1 MRKKFSIIKSSFFL
15 IAIGATSL
23 IGGQVVWSASIEEL
37 QTTISDRQELI
48 KKLDGE
54 IKQYEEKIDVTQQ
67 QGNSLKKEIQQ
78 IDLTRQKLQTGL
90 VSTQNKIVV
99 TDSNI
104 NNLQKNIQT
113 TEEKIDESKE
123 IIAESLRQMQNADTD
138 NLPELIAGLN
148 RLTDLWDNLA
158 QFQSLNEKLTD
169 HLTDLRGNKRVLETD
184 KNQKEQEKNKLT
196 SLKEDLSDQKKAVD
210 ITKQV
215 KAELLTETKSKEST
229 YQKLLADRKAKKQ
242 EVEAEIAQAEA
253 QLKYALDP
261 SQLPGTG
268 TGVIGWPV
276 LKHVIT
282 QGFGQTAFSQSSK
295 GQAVYNGKGHNGIDL
310 AASIGTQVYSAHD
323 GQVMG
328 TGNTDLTCAG
338 ASYGKW
344 ILIKHTNGLTT
355 LYAHLSLIK
364 VSTGQTVKRGE
375 VIALSGNTGYSTGP
389 HLHFSLYA
397 SDGVE
402 ISSLKSKVAGCG
414 TYTLP
419 IASYNAYLNPL
430 NYL

>member
-1 MRKKFSIIKSSFFL
+1 MHKKYL
-15 IAIGATSL
+15 INLSL
-23 IGGQVVWSASIEEL
+23 IGFLFAGLLLASGILQAATVDEL
-37 QTTISDRQELI
+37 KSTISERQELI
-48 KKLDGE
+48 EKLDGE
-54 IKQYEEKIDVTQQ
+54 IKQYEEKIDATRQ
-67 QGNSLKKEIQQ
+67 QGSSLKKEIQQ
-78 IDLTRQKLQTGL
+78 IDLTREKLQTSL

-113 TEEKIDESKE
+113 TGEKINESKE
-123 IIAESLRQMQNADTD
+123 IIAESLRQMQSADTD
-138 NLPELIAGLN
+138 NLPELIVSLN
-148 RLTDLWDNLA
+148 HLTDLWDNLA

-169 HLTDLRGNKRVLETD
+169 HIASLRGNKKVLEVD
-184 KNQKEQEKNKLT
+184 KGQKEQEKNKLAN
-196 SLKEDLSDQKKAVD
+196 LKEDISDQKQAVD
-210 ITKQV
+210 ITKQN
-215 KAELLTETKSKEST
+215 KDELLATTKSKESN
-229 YQKLLADRKAKKQ
+229 YQKLIANRKAKRQ
-242 EVEAEIAQAEA
+242 EVEAEMAQAEA

-268 TGVIGWPV
+268 TGVIGWPT

-282 QGFGQTAFSQSSK
+282 QGFGNTAFSQSSK

-310 AASIGTQVYSAHD
+310 AASVGTKIYSAED
-323 GQVMG
+323 GQVTG
-328 TGNTDLTCAG
+328 TGNTDLTCVG

-344 ILIKHTNGLTT
+344 VLIKHNNGLST

-364 VSTGQTVKRGE
+364 VKAGQAVKRGE

-397 SDGVE
+397 SGGVE
-402 ISSLKSKVAGCG
+402 ISSLKSKVTGCG
-414 TYTLP
+414 TYTMP
-419 IASYNAYLNPL
+419 IASYSAYLNPL

>member
-123 IIAESLRQMQNADTD
+123 IIAESLRQMQNANTD